1 MIIYKIFYKN
11 YDLRRGDFIGAL
23 LERRK
28 DLRGKGRVESGLRWA
43 RLTFGQMVKDR
54 HAIFVVPHESNLKNN
69 PVAPVKKVM
78 FTKEELWGMMKG
90 VGQQIISKGDKV
102 RNTLSSV

>member
-11 YDLRRGDFIGAL
+11 YDLRKGDLIGAL
-23 LERRK
+23 IERRK
-28 DLRGKGRVESGLRWA
+28 TLRGKSRVESGLRWA

-69 PVAPVKKVM
+69 PIAPVKNVI
-78 FTKEELWGMMKG
+78 FTKEEFWRMMKG
-90 VGQQIISKGDKV
+90 VGQEIESKGDEV
-102 RNTLSSV
+102 HNTSSSV